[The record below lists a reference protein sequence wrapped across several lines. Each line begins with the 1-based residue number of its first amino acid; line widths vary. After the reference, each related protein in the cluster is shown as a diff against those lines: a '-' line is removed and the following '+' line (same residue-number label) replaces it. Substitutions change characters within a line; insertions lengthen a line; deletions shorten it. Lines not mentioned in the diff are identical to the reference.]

1 MKNKEITDFVRE
13 GMTTLVL
20 IELTGILKQGEYA
33 KTKEDLLEK
42 VRKRIEELKAYDGG
56 KN

>member
-1 MKNKEITDFVRE
+1 MKNKEIKDFVRE

-20 IELTGILKQGEYA
+20 IELKGILLQGEYA

-42 VRKRIEELKAYDGG
+42 VRKRIEEYERDD
-56 KN
+56 

>member
-1 MKNKEITDFVRE
+1 MKNKKIKDLVRE

-20 IELTGILKQGEYA
+20 IELKGILLQGEYA

-42 VRKRIEELKAYDGG
+42 IRKKIEEYEGYD
-56 KN
+56 